1 MKMDYNVL
9 SQDYDLTRNINID
22 TLKRILSKTDFHSGT
37 KVLDFGCGTG
47 NYTCAV
53 KKLTDAHVYGVE
65 PSDGMREKAMAKEM
79 DIAFLKGDHTGIP
92 VDDTSIDL
100 LYMTDVI
107 HHIPD
112 LRRMFH
118 EFYRVIK
125 PKGFICIL
133 TESHKQIESRFWSAY
148 FPSTVPAEQ
157 NRYPDIDVILNEAIE
172 CGFILHELETTDH
185 PHQISITPEFVNLVE
200 HKGFSMFRLISDFDF
215 ESGLSDLKRDFEKNV
230 VIDTT
235 HGESFIWLVKKIP

>member
-9 SQDYDLTRNINID
+9 SQDYDLTRNINVD
-22 TLKRILSKTDFHSGT
+22 TLKRILSKTDFHAGT

-53 KKLTDAHVYGVE
+53 KKLTDADIYGIE
-65 PSDGMREKAMAKEM
+65 PSDGMREKAMAKKM
-79 DIAFLKGDHTGIP
+79 DITFLKGDHTGIP

-107 HHIPD
+107 HHVPD
-112 LRRMFH
+112 LHSMFH
-118 EFYRVIK
+118 EFYRVLK
-125 PKGFICIL
+125 PNGLICIL
-133 TESHKQIESRFWSAY
+133 TESHEQIESRFWSVY

-157 NRYPDIDVILNEAIE
+157 GRYPDIDVILNAAYD
-172 CGFILHELETTDH
+172 CGLILHGLDATDH
-185 PHQISITPEFVNLVE
+185 PHQIQITSEFVSLVE

-215 ESGLSDLKRDFEKNV
+215 ENGLSVLKQDFEKNI
-230 VIDTT
+230 VIDTN
-235 HGESFIWLVKKIP
+235 HGESLIWLVKKLP